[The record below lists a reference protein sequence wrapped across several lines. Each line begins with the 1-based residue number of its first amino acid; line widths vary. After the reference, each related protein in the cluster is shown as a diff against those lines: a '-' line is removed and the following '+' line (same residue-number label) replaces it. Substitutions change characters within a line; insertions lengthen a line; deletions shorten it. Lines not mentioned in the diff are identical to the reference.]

1 VFLSCVPRFFSS
13 HLHPAKFRAGRV
25 QAKKLACDGGGNE
38 EIYVKRAKG
47 DPESEAKCYC
57 QVVLLCG

>member
-1 VFLSCVPRFFSS
+1 MKEVV
-13 HLHPAKFRAGRV
+13 
-25 QAKKLACDGGGNE
+25 CDGGGKE

-47 DPESEAKCYC
+47 DPESEAKRYH